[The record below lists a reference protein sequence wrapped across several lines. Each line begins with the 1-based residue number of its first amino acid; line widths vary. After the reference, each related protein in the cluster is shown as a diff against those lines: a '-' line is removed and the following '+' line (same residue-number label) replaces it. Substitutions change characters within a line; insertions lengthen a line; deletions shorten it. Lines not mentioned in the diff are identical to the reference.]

1 MSQQKKAQPKVDAK
15 IAREMLWRKGHLS
28 WMLDDNQKE
37 LYKIFHETNHKV
49 QTWLLSRRSGKTY
62 MLCILALELAIRQPN
77 AIIKFLSPTKKQV
90 ERNLRPLFNQIL
102 ETCPE
107 DVKPVLKQKDDI
119 YYFANG
125 SEIQMAGSEAGNIDT
140 LRGGSSHICIIDE
153 GQDVSNLHYA
163 VKSVLGPT
171 TVTTKGKILLAG
183 TPPKDQDHE
192 FLDYVE
198 MAEANGI
205 LRVKTIYDNPRLS
218 KEDIEE
224 QIKLSG
230 GENSEDFQREFMCKI
245 FKSKTNTVI
254 PEFDDEKIQEL
265 VKPWKKPAF
274 YDSYIGMDLGFR
286 DMTVVL
292 FAYYDFLNDKVVIE
306 RELVKH
312 GEQMHLQTLGQEI
325 LDIERELWTSEY
337 GDVVK
342 PRKRVSDHDLIAINE
357 IHKATHYQLRFDLA
371 DKKEMMSGI
380 NFIRNMI
387 NNNKIII
394 NHECKTTIYH
404 LKAAKWVTQSKD
416 KLGRGQDGSHFDSV
430 AALSYLLRA
439 IDFSRN
445 PYPKNY
451 NRPTNPDDI
460 FVMNN
465 KKPIEKENVY
475 RKILNLKK
483 RQ

>member
-1 MSQQKKAQPKVDAK
+1 M
-15 IAREMLWRKGHLS
+15 
-28 WMLDDNQKE
+28 
-37 LYKIFHETNHKV
+37 
-49 QTWLLSRRSGKTY
+49 
-62 MLCILALELAIRQPN
+62 
-77 AIIKFLSPTKKQV
+77 
-90 ERNLRPLFNQIL
+90 
-102 ETCPE
+102 
-107 DVKPVLKQKDDI
+107 
-119 YYFANG
+119 
-125 SEIQMAGSEAGNIDT
+125 
-140 LRGGSSHICIIDE
+140 
-153 GQDVSNLHYA
+153 
-163 VKSVLGPT
+163 
-171 TVTTKGKILLAG
+171 
-183 TPPKDQDHE
+183 
-192 FLDYVE
+192 
-198 MAEANGI
+198 
-205 LRVKTIYDNPRLS
+205 
-218 KEDIEE
+218 
-224 QIKLSG
+224 
-230 GENSEDFQREFMCKI
+230 
-245 FKSKTNTVI
+245 
-254 PEFDDEKIQEL
+254 
-265 VKPWKKPAF
+265 
-274 YDSYIGMDLGFR
+274 
-286 DMTVVL
+286 
-292 FAYYDFLNDKVVIE
+292 VIE

-312 GEQMHLQTLGQEI
+312 GEQMHLQTLEQEI

-337 GDVVK
+337 GDVIK

-394 NHECKTTIYH
+394 NPECKTTIYH
-404 LKAAKWVTQSKD
+404 LKTAKWVTQSKD

>member
-1 MSQQKKAQPKVDAK
+1 
-15 IAREMLWRKGHLS
+15 
-28 WMLDDNQKE
+28 
-37 LYKIFHETNHKV
+37 
-49 QTWLLSRRSGKTY
+49 
-62 MLCILALELAIRQPN
+62 
-77 AIIKFLSPTKKQV
+77 
-90 ERNLRPLFNQIL
+90 
-102 ETCPE
+102 
-107 DVKPVLKQKDDI
+107 
-119 YYFANG
+119 
-125 SEIQMAGSEAGNIDT
+125 
-140 LRGGSSHICIIDE
+140 
-153 GQDVSNLHYA
+153 
-163 VKSVLGPT
+163 
-171 TVTTKGKILLAG
+171 
-183 TPPKDQDHE
+183 
-192 FLDYVE
+192 
-198 MAEANGI
+198 
-205 LRVKTIYDNPRLS
+205 
-218 KEDIEE
+218 
-224 QIKLSG
+224 
-230 GENSEDFQREFMCKI
+230 
-245 FKSKTNTVI
+245 
-254 PEFDDEKIQEL
+254 
-265 VKPWKKPAF
+265 
-274 YDSYIGMDLGFR
+274 MDLGFR

-337 GDVVK
+337 GDVIK

-394 NHECKTTIYH
+394 NPECKTTIYH